1 MIFPVLAT
9 WLKASACLILK
20 RLSWIWAWNHI
31 ACHTASL
38 SCTNLNIWL
47 EHTATSSWWGQ
58 PLDLV
63 PHPLIPLEMSRT
75 KSCSYYIIQMSLA
88 TNFWQSNVWRLII
101 SNLNEKDSF
110 LYSKLPTLTKS
121 YGLNSLRNV
130 DIDNDLFHLLINE
143 CVLFPDC
150 YIAVWNVFNVL
161 YKPFMWACLIDPQ
174 WESKPQWRSDK
185 QRPPIVFIHG
195 CIMNQM

>member
-1 MIFPVLAT
+1 
-9 WLKASACLILK
+9 
-20 RLSWIWAWNHI
+20 
-31 ACHTASL
+31 
-38 SCTNLNIWL
+38 
-47 EHTATSSWWGQ
+47 
-58 PLDLV
+58 
-63 PHPLIPLEMSRT
+63 
-75 KSCSYYIIQMSLA
+75 MSLA

-130 DIDNDLFHLLINE
+130 DIDNDLLHLLINE

-185 QRPPIVFIHG
+185 QRPPIVFYSRVYNGPNVAIINIFCVLYNNFLFYIYIQIS
-195 CIMNQM
+195 CIYTLADINSYLKC